1 MSLPDVTP
9 IVSYDGNGSTA
20 TAYPFLFKVL
30 DASHVKLYLDGVLS
44 SDAITVTGVGDD
56 AGVEVTTSVAYSS
69 EVKVTLLREVPFSQ
83 ETDLVEGGRLR
94 EESLENALDFG
105 VMQAQQLKE
114 ELGRTI
120 QVAPGSTGSILP
132 SATNSTI
139 GQDENGDLVSRT
151 AEEELAHL
159 GVGEAATEAAASAA
173 AAATSETNAAT
184 SETNSGTSE
193 TNAAA
198 SAAAAEASNV
208 NASTALGDLSSKS
221 FPVYRVGKSLFAAD
235 ITSDLTIN
243 FPGGGSLTLKASER
257 PYAEDNATNAND
269 PGGANVSDYI
279 SDIINIINGD
289 VRDYDTSEDSGLS
302 GWTASG
308 NAITTVSNATPI
320 TGWSA
325 KLAVDG
331 GADIPGV
338 MDLTYYGSD
347 DTPLTVPFPL
357 EIRANTDS
365 SPPSIPYVSYH
376 AAQTL
381 TEAQKERA
389 RENIGVVAS
398 DTAAIAGIV
407 EPFPPQSRP
416 SQAGRTYTDT
426 VGRQPYASVGSASVS
441 DWLPLVTPY
450 AFNNSVAAGYV
461 ADVEA
466 TGALVTRA
474 EKSALDTFFE
484 AASGETFYSK
494 LKRFS
499 FPWFANKS
507 ANSICAL
514 SGEVGTFHGT
524 TTHKRGAV
532 VGDASTGYFAWPET
546 MDNLSITGINCSAG
560 VVAQSTNTLNSS
572 RCFVGSQVGS
582 KRFAIIAD
590 SSSLYFTSAI
600 GASSVI
606 SEGKPNLRGVF
617 VGSCTG
623 VSSRTFT
630 RRLGGVNTSI
640 SNTAAISDQVY
651 AQEAFFMARNTA
663 GVADLHSGAEFS
675 CFFLGTGL
683 SQSESE
689 DLAELIDE
697 CEASAHPDPAT
708 NSIVILDDDIH
719 ENVYSNLFPMMQTY
733 NIPMTFAL
741 VSSWVGDDGTI
752 SADPRCTESEL
763 QEIYDAGGS
772 FANHTDTHPA
782 LANESVSSI
791 RTELETCNTYL
802 DSQGWNEGVVVYPFS
817 STDQDVFAVAA
828 ENQNYGVGGVATTS
842 SRYENRLYATR
853 LAVGYNQVDTL
864 AQIKGY
870 IDSAIA
876 NNNPLVLMTHCGLAG
891 HSDSDLEELIAYAQ
905 AAGGKFRTIEQA
917 LNIHGANSIH

>member
-9 IVSYDGNGSTA
+9 IVSYDGNGSTS

-56 AGVEVTTSVAYSS
+56 AGVDVTTSVAYASG
-69 EVKVTLLREVPFSQ
+69 VRVTLLREVPFSQ

-94 EESLENALDFG
+94 EESLEDALDYG
-105 VMQAQQLKE
+105 VMQAQQLKA

-120 QVAPGSTGSILP
+120 KVAPGGSGSTFP

-139 GQDENGDLVSRT
+139 GQDSNGDLVSRT
-151 AEEELAHL
+151 AVEQAAHL
-159 GVGEAATEAAASAA
+159 GLGSAVTDSAASAA
-173 AAATSETNAAT
+173 AAASSEANAATSETNAAA
-184 SETNSGTSE
+184 SE
-193 TNAAA
+193 
-198 SAAAAEASNV
+198 AAAEASNV
-208 NASTALGDLSSKS
+208 NASAALLDLSSKS
-221 FPVYRVGKSLFAAD
+221 FPTTQIGKKSGEPN
-235 ITSDLTIN
+235 ITSDVTIN
-243 FPGGGSLTLKASER
+243 FPGGGSLTLKASAR
-257 PYAEDNATNAND
+257 PYAEPNAINAE
-269 PGGANVSDYI
+269 NVDVQYLI
-279 SDIINIINGD
+279 PDIINIINGD
-289 VRDYDTSEDSGLS
+289 VTDYDTSVEHGLGIGS
-302 GWTASG
+302 
-308 NAITTVSNATPI
+308 TTVSNFTPI
-320 TGWSA
+320 PGWSA
-325 KLAVDG
+325 KLATDG
-331 GADIPGV
+331 GTNLTGLA
-338 MDLTYYGSD
+338 DLTYYGSEQ
-347 DTPLTVPFPL
+347 TTFTVPLPL
-357 EIRANTDS
+357 EVKANADLA
-365 SPPSIPYVSYH
+365 PPEDLPFVKH
-376 AAQTL
+376 TVVQTL
-381 TEAQKERA
+381 TDAQKEQA
-389 RENIGVVAS
+389 RENIGA
-398 DTAAIAGIV
+398 DTGIV
-407 EPFPPQSRP
+407 EPFPPQARP
-416 SQAGRTYTDT
+416 SKAGQSYTDT
-426 VGRQPYASVGSASVS
+426 VGRQPYSSVGSASVS

-450 AFNNSVAAGYV
+450 AFNNSVAASYV
-461 ADVEA
+461 ANVEA

-514 SGEVGTFHGT
+514 SGEVGTFHGA

-532 VGDASTGYFAWPET
+532 VGDASTGYFSWPET
-546 MDNLSITGINCSAG
+546 MDNLSITGINCSVG
-560 VVAQSTNTLNSS
+560 VVAKSTNTLNSS

-590 SSSLYFTSAI
+590 NTSLYFTSAI
-600 GASSVI
+600 GASSI
-606 SEGKPNLRGVF
+606 ITEGKPNLRGVF

-623 VSSRTFT
+623 VSARTFT
-630 RRLGGVNTSI
+630 RRLEGVNTSV
-640 SNTAAISDQVY
+640 SNTSAISDEVY

-689 DLAELIDE
+689 GLAGLIDE

-791 RTELETCNTYL
+791 RTELETCSAYL

-817 STDQDVFAVAA
+817 SVDQDVFAVAA
-828 ENQNYGVGGVATTS
+828 ESQMYGMGGTATNT
-842 SRYENRLYATR
+842 SRYENRLYAPR
-853 LAVGYNQVDTL
+853 VAVGYAQVDLIAT
-864 AQIKGY
+864 IKGY
-870 IDSAIA
+870 IDTAIA
-876 NNNPLVLMTHCGLAG
+876 NNDPLVLMTHCGLAG